1 MATQIVSAVT
11 GSSTAT
17 ATTSTCTKVRVSTN
31 VGAVYY
37 AVGLTPVA
45 NATTCEII
53 PAGSVRY
60 INMKGLGNSIAFLAV
75 SAATTVSVAD
85 CGVVNQSTLVLPNAL
100 YVGM

>member
-17 ATTSTCTKVRVSTN
+17 ATPSVSTKVRVNTN

-75 SAATTVSVAD
+75 TTATTVSVTD
-85 CGVVNQSTLVLPNAL
+85 CGVVNASSLVLPNSP
-100 YVGM
+100 YIGI